1 MSKKTDFKVIPQAAL
16 ENIRKGAS
24 KPIAQM
30 SIDEIPPVAIS
41 WGRTSVFPTGSWR
54 NITPRY
60 INQLPPCRSGCPV
73 GNDIEGWLLA
83 SRQER
88 WDDAVRLLLSEQP
101 LPSVCGRV
109 CYHPCETVCNR
120 GEFDTAVNIGAIE
133 RNLGDR
139 AARDDSYI
147 DELLTG
153 EKHSERI
160 RIVGSGPAGL
170 SAAWLL
176 ARLGYSVEVIER
188 APEPGGLL
196 RYGIPAYRLPRDILK
211 KEIRRL
217 ELMGVVFKC
226 NTHIDPA
233 TGIQG
238 LKEDFDAV
246 FIAPGAAGHRKS
258 GVFSDQK
265 WVVQDAISFL
275 TRVASEEPHQLGK
288 NVVVV
293 GGGNSALDAARTAL
307 RCGSEATI
315 IYRRTRQEMPAFHDE
330 IEAALEE
337 GVKISY
343 LVSPDMIRRN
353 PNGRGRFLR
362 CVRNVL
368 GKPDESGRRR
378 PEAVPGSDFEI
389 LIDNVIEAV
398 GEYADSLQLT
408 TNDEETSILKPLDK
422 WGRTELKGV
431 WVGGDFTSWD
441 RTVAH
446 AIGAGKR
453 AAMSIANSLE
463 GRDYDLESSLLSR
476 NNAVMVSRFV
486 SNEKS
491 SGYDRLNPVKLDN
504 LNIAYFSPA
513 ERNYKKELDPE
524 SRGVGFTEVTP
535 DIGIKAVHNE
545 AERCFHCGACDSCGN
560 CHVYCPDG
568 AVLRDAKTRDL
579 SFDLDHCKGCGVC
592 AEECPRSAIEMAK

>member
-1 MSKKTDFKVIPQAAL
+1 
-16 ENIRKGAS
+16 
-24 KPIAQM
+24 
-30 SIDEIPPVAIS
+30 
-41 WGRTSVFPTGSWR
+41 
-54 NITPRY
+54 
-60 INQLPPCRSGCPV
+60 
-73 GNDIEGWLLA
+73 
-83 SRQER
+83 
-88 WDDAVRLLLSEQP
+88 
-101 LPSVCGRV
+101 
-109 CYHPCETVCNR
+109 
-120 GEFDTAVNIGAIE
+120 
-133 RNLGDR
+133 
-139 AARDDSYI
+139 
-147 DELLTG
+147 
-153 EKHSERI
+153 
-160 RIVGSGPAGL
+160 
-170 SAAWLL
+170 
-176 ARLGYSVEVIER
+176 
-188 APEPGGLL
+188 
-196 RYGIPAYRLPRDILK
+196 
-211 KEIRRL
+211 
-217 ELMGVVFKC
+217 
-226 NTHIDPA
+226 
-233 TGIQG
+233 
-238 LKEDFDAV
+238 
-246 FIAPGAAGHRKS
+246 
-258 GVFSDQK
+258 
-265 WVVQDAISFL
+265 
-275 TRVASEEPHQLGK
+275 
-288 NVVVV
+288 
-293 GGGNSALDAARTAL
+293 
-307 RCGSEATI
+307 
-315 IYRRTRQEMPAFHDE
+315 
-330 IEAALEE
+330 
-337 GVKISY
+337 
-343 LVSPDMIRRN
+343 
-353 PNGRGRFLR
+353 NGRGRFLR

-463 GRDYDLESSLLSR
+463 GRDYDLDSSLLSR
-476 NNAVMVSRFV
+476 SNAVMVSRFV